1 MIIEIINFMIGIV
14 ILCFMAYG
22 CWISS
27 VILSERNKLR
37 KITGM
42 YYDFEIEQELKR
54 LGITK
59 EEALAKGET

>member
-1 MIIEIINFMIGIV
+1 MIDFLQTVFALVILVFMI
-14 ILCFMAYG
+14 YG

-42 YYDFEIEQELKR
+42 YYDFEITQELER
-54 LGITK
+54 LGITR
-59 EEALAKGET
+59 EEALRKGT

>member
-1 MIIEIINFMIGIV
+1 MIGIV

>member
-1 MIIEIINFMIGIV
+1 MIDFLQTVFALVILVFMI
-14 ILCFMAYG
+14 YG

-42 YYDFEIEQELKR
+42 YYDFEITQELER
-54 LGITK
+54 LGITR
-59 EEALAKGET
+59 EEALRKET